1 MGLLQDSVV
10 KSGEAQV
17 EETLL
22 EGHLGIT
29 KELLSLQTP
38 EKKYHIGAE
47 KGGPN
52 LIKVRLQ
59 LCGIVWELITC
70 LMPQSCPVTG
80 TVVYGQM
87 TCFKAFWS
95 QLV

>member
-1 MGLLQDSVV
+1 VV

-17 EETLL
+17 EEALL

-29 KELLSLQTP
+29 KELLSLQSP

-52 LIKVRLQ
+52 LIKV
-59 LCGIVWELITC
+59 CLIIGGLEDPC
-70 LMPQSCPVTG
+70 AIM
-80 TVVYGQM
+80 
-87 TCFKAFWS
+87 
-95 QLV
+95 